1 MTSDGSAYLID
12 TNILIYAYDARDE
25 FKQRRALDVLRMLQ
39 ASRLGALSVQVLGEF
54 FVNVTRK
61 PLFPLTAEEAQVSST
76 RLCRSWPV
84 VDVTARAYLDALL
97 GVSLYRLPFWDALI
111 WATARDAGVGSI
123 VTEDQEHLRLV
134 GDVRYYNPF
143 DPRFEMS
150 ELG

>member
-1 MTSDGSAYLID
+1 MTNAGSAYLID
-12 TNILIYAYDARDE
+12 TNVLIYAYDARDE
-25 FKQRRALDVLRMLQ
+25 FKQQRAVEVLRELQ

-54 FVNVTRK
+54 YVNVTRK
-61 PLFPLTAEEAQVSST
+61 PLHPLTLEQAQISST

-84 VDVTARAYLDALL
+84 VDVTVRAYLDALL
-97 GVSLYRLPFWDALI
+97 GVALYRLSFWDALV
-111 WATARDAGVGSI
+111 WATARDAGIGSI